1 MIELKEKSI
10 QSWRSKLGR
19 FCQKKISLLLSML
32 RNLRKSDT
40 TPNSMLI
47 GLSLSFFMAEYTPAS
62 APQASNPSGTHRR
75 S

>member
-19 FCQKKISLLLSML
+19 FCRKKISLLLSML

-40 TPNSMLI
+40 TPEW
-47 GLSLSFFMAEYTPAS
+47 LSGRLKGEVFW
-62 APQASNPSGTHRR
+62 
-75 S
+75 